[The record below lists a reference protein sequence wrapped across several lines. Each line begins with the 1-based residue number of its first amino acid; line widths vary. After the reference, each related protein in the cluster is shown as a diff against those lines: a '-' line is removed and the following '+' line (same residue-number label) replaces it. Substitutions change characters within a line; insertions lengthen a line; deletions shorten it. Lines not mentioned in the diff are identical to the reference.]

1 MESGFIVLI
10 TFFSCLVL
18 YIIIYTLYKSYKE
31 CNEIQYRISPNRGS
45 MYPEVSIENYPI
57 PVQEESIEQFP
68 E

>member
-1 MESGFIVLI
+1 
-10 TFFSCLVL
+10 
-18 YIIIYTLYKSYKE
+18 
-31 CNEIQYRISPNRGS
+31 